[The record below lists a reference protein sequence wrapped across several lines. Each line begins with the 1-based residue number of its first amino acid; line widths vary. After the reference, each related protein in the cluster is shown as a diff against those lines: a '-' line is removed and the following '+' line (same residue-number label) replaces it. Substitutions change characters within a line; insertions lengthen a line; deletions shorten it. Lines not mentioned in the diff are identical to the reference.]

1 MEAHLLLKLLS
12 HHKLSTCSAPCYGTP
27 QSVSPLKGILEFS
40 REAPS
45 IESIPEGICY
55 RNWLM
60 SVQAKSHSLPS
71 ASWRPRKA
79 SGIIQSK
86 SKGLRT
92 RGANGVST
100 SLSIRPEN
108 LNGKCTGVSPVV
120 QRPKNQELWC
130 LMTGENECPS
140 CKSRRGG
147 WERCLPAF
155 WESLSLVML
164 K

>member
-1 MEAHLLLKLLS
+1 M
-12 HHKLSTCSAPCYGTP
+12 GTP
-27 QSVSPLKGILEFS
+27 QSISPLKGILKFS

-45 IESIPEGICY
+45 IESIPTDISEGICS

-60 SVQAKSHSLPS
+60 SVEAKSHSLPS
-71 ASWRPRKA
+71 ASWRSRKA
-79 SGIIQSK
+79 SGIIQSTC
-86 SKGLRT
+86 KGLRT

-108 LNGKCTGVSPVV
+108 LKGKCTGVSPGV

-130 LMTGENECPS
+130 LMTGENGYPN

-155 WESLSLVML
+155 WASLSPVML